1 MIIQCYVVFIHVRL
15 ALRGTSGL
23 PGKSDLTALM
33 LFESFGCTSVSLF
46 WQLSTIS
53 RFSSAFWV
61 FFFEFRRRSVVE
73 RQNVQLR
80 EKRSHL

>member
-53 RFSSAFWV
+53 SFSSVF

-73 RQNVQLR
+73 LQNVQLS
-80 EKRSHL
+80 EKRLYV